1 MRLRRPFALG
11 VLVLVLLSI
20 QACAPVQPTPNSDAT
35 IASETHRDLKAEYA
49 ALGTRGGKVYTLDPA
64 QSSVRIYAFRGGRA
78 ARLGHNHVLAAPR
91 FTGFFFLPNEGASA
105 GRFDLEFRLDELE
118 IDNPD
123 DRAATGGSFAAN
135 VTPAAIAG
143 TREHLLGPENFQAD
157 QYPFIRVKSLR
168 IAGEAPK
175 FAVEIQVEIH
185 GRTRTQWVPLD
196 VRGLDGQLAVSGA
209 FVLRQSDFGIVP
221 YSVGGGFLSVQ
232 DEVVVEFKLSGR

>member
-11 VLVLVLLSI
+11 ALALALLSV
-20 QACAPVQPTPNSDAT
+20 QACAPVQPMPAADSS
-35 IASETHRDLKAEYA
+35 IESEVQHDLKADYA
-49 ALGTRGGKVYTLDPA
+49 ALGATGGKVFTLDPA

-91 FTGFFFLPNEGASA
+91 FTGFFLLPSEGASA

-123 DRAATGGSFAAN
+123 YRAATGGAFASN
-135 VTPAAIAG
+135 VTPAAIAS
-143 TREHLLGPENFQAD
+143 TREHLLGAESFQAD
-157 QYPFIRVKSLR
+157 QYPFVRVKSLR
-168 IAGEAPK
+168 IVGEAPK
-175 FAVEIQVEIH
+175 FAAEVALEIH
-185 GRTRTQWVPLD
+185 GQTRTQWVPLD
-196 VRGLDGQLAVSGA
+196 VRGLDGTLTVSGA
-209 FVLRQSDFGIVP
+209 FAFRQSDFGITP